1 MAEEQSPKVNLMRQK
16 TQNEL
21 TPPAIK
27 ELIPKPK
34 VPRASIHF
42 LFHFL
47 DYELMK
53 MLEVE

>member
-1 MAEEQSPKVNLMRQK
+1 MAEEQSPNVNLMTQK

-21 TPPAIK
+21 IPPAIK

-34 VPRASIHF
+34 VPIASIHF

-47 DYELMK
+47 DLALMK
-53 MLEVE
+53 ILEVE